1 MYNFMKQVSILILA
15 ALFLVNWT
23 PGQDKKTLEQAFN
36 QNPDKTEIVT
46 SDIALFWRA
55 YDMAKPENDL
65 IIYRDEYFKKG
76 SIGLQEFLR
85 SKIGNSCNLVTAIE
99 AAPKYYA
106 GMRAQSAKLD
116 NYKPQMLASF
126 NKLKDIYPDAIFPNV
141 YFVIGRMNAGGTVT
155 YKGLLIGVEMYGKT
169 DEASVGELSGWKR
182 ASVGRIE
189 EIPFIVA
196 HELIHY
202 QQKYGL
208 DGSELS
214 LLGRS
219 LHEGSADFIG
229 ELIAGGN
236 INQQLHEYGNPRE
249 EQLWLEFKKEMN
261 NKDVSNWLYQGDRA
275 KDKPADLGY
284 YMGYKIVESYY
295 NKAKDKKQAI
305 KDILDIKDF
314 KSFLEASGFDEKF
327 SPRIDT
333 HEQSQAFDPRASPL
347 PATK

>member
-1 MYNFMKQVSILILA
+1 MKQVVLLILA
-15 ALFLVNWT
+15 TFFSVNLIL
-23 PGQDKKTLEQAFN
+23 GQDNKPAELMFN
-36 QNPDKTEIVT
+36 QNPEKAQIVT

-55 YDMAKPENDL
+55 YDMAKPENNL

-76 SIGLQEFLR
+76 SVGLQEFLR

-106 GMRAQSAKLD
+106 ALRVQSAKVE

-126 NKLKDIYPDAIFPNV
+126 KKLKEIYPDAVFPNV
-141 YFVIGRMNAGGTVT
+141 YFVIGRMGASGKATF
-155 YKGLLIGVEMYGKT
+155 KGLLIGVDKFGKT
-169 DEASVGELSGWKR
+169 DDASLAELSVSKKASVDG
-182 ASVGRIE
+182 IE
-189 EIPFIVA
+189 RIPFIVA

-208 DGSELS
+208 FDGELK

-219 LHEGSADFIG
+219 LHEGGADFIG

-236 INQQLHEYGNPRE
+236 ANQQLHEYGNPRE
-249 EQLWLEFKKEMN
+249 KQLWLEFKKEMN
-261 NKDVSNWLYQGDRA
+261 GMDKSNWLYQGDKA

-284 YMGYKIVESYY
+284 YVGYKIAESYY

-305 KDILDIKDF
+305 KDILEIKDF
-314 KSFLEASGFDEKF
+314 NDFLKASGYDEKF
-327 SPRIDT
+327 SV
-333 HEQSQAFDPRASPL
+333 E
-347 PATK
+347 